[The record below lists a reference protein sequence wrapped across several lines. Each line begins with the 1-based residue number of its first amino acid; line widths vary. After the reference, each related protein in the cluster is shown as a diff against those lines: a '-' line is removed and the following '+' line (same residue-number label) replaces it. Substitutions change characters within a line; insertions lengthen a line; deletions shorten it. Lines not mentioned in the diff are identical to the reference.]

1 MFEDMDNLD
10 GQLLAS
16 FSGSLFDWSRV
27 WEITSSESLP
37 LFISS
42 LLSCI

>member
-1 MFEDMDNLD
+1 MFEDMDSSD

-16 FSGSLFDWSRV
+16 FNGSLFDWSQA